1 MIPAA
6 AYCTAFTPMS
16 GKPHHA
22 YMPCRRRPDNQPDL
36 YSRSPALSPAVPV
49 APTTPSITAS
59 VAALA
64 ELDDAGL
71 ARLITA
77 ALKEGQ
83 RRLYPSFGTS
93 AVIDPALVAAIGTNQ
108 APASAQ
114 AAQGLERGG
123 TGARP
128 NQLGPDRVGS
138 WCEAGLDCSGVWY
151 TGSRHAPLAT
161 AHHVGLERSR
171 HSGATFGL

>member
-1 MIPAA
+1 MLESTS
-6 AYCTAFTPMS
+6 CV
-16 GKPHHA
+16 HA
-22 YMPCRRRPDNQPDL
+22 VSSPRPDNQPDL

-49 APTTPSITAS
+49 APTTLRMIHS

-83 RRLYPSFGTS
+83 RLLYPSFGTG
-93 AVIDPALVAAIGTNQ
+93 AVIDSALVRGHQ

-114 AAQGLERGG
+114 AAQGLSVEELAPAQISLARTALAAGVSPAWIAREFDVRLGRNHHGG
-123 TGARP
+123 VIF
-128 NQLGPDRVGS
+128 L
-138 WCEAGLDCSGVWY
+138 L
-151 TGSRHAPLAT
+151 
-161 AHHVGLERSR
+161 
-171 HSGATFGL
+171 

>member
-1 MIPAA
+1 
-6 AYCTAFTPMS
+6 
-16 GKPHHA
+16 
-22 YMPCRRRPDNQPDL
+22 
-36 YSRSPALSPAVPV
+36 VPV

-59 VAALA
+59 VDALS

-83 RRLYPSFGTS
+83 HLLYPSFGTG

-114 AAQGLERGG
+114 AAQGLSVEELAPAQISLVR
-123 TGARP
+123 TA
-128 NQLGPDRVGS
+128 LA
-138 WCEAGLDCSGVWY
+138 AGVKPAWMG
-151 TGSRHAPLAT
+151 
-161 AHHVGLERSR
+161 
-171 HSGATFGL
+171 